1 MKRCC
6 VPSAQ
11 SIRWSLSTLNRYKVA
26 IGLSVIAVVAVLA
39 ASGLA
44 GRSRSAAA
52 ELAPASAAAAVPAAR
67 PVAVLKVT
75 LGTIT
80 EDLRILGTVTPLNQV
95 AVQSQIDGP
104 ISAVLFSEGQRVS
117 AGEPLLRID
126 PRPYEA
132 EVERAAA
139 GVEKDQADLQAAT
152 LLNDRLTALNRKE
165 VGTLAEKDLDA
176 QRALVA
182 SLTGAL
188 HQAQAQWHSSR
199 VRLEY
204 ATIRS
209 PIAGR
214 VGKRLVDVGNVLR
227 AADGTRLTLI
237 TQIHP
242 IAVDFSVPQEH
253 LAQIR
258 ALQMK
263 QGVRIEVRASRS
275 DSLLDVGKL
284 TLLGDSID
292 PKTGSITLRAQC
304 ANRDE
309 QLWPGQLVDV
319 RVTLAE
325 LREALVIPQQAI
337 RATASGSAVFV
348 VDRDSHLELRPVS
361 IGIRS
366 DGHVSITQGLSPGET
381 VVVEGVDG
389 LSAHMQVSPVADS
402 RSGQ

>member
-1 MKRCC
+1 M
-6 VPSAQ
+6 VG
-11 SIRWSLSTLNRYKVA
+11 V
-26 IGLSVIAVVAVLA
+26 AVVAVLA
-39 ASGLA
+39 ATGLA
-44 GRSRSAAA
+44 SRSQSA
-52 ELAPASAAAAVPAAR
+52 ASALATALPAAAVPAGR

-75 LGTIT
+75 PGTIT
-80 EDLRILGTVTPLNQV
+80 KDLRILGTVAPLNQV

-104 ISAVLFSEGQRVS
+104 IAAVLFSEGQRVS

-132 EVERAAA
+132 ELKRAAA
-139 GVEKDQADLQAAT
+139 GVEKDEADLQAAT
-152 LLNDRLTALNRKE
+152 LLNNRLTDLNKKRA
-165 VGTLAEKDLDA
+165 GTLPEKDLDA

-188 HQAQAQWHSSR
+188 HEAQAQLDSSR
-199 VRLEY
+199 LKLEY

-209 PIAGR
+209 PIEGR

-227 AADGTRLTLI
+227 AADGTKLTLI
-237 TQIHP
+237 TQMHP

-253 LAQIR
+253 LAEIR
-258 ALQMK
+258 ALEK
-263 QGVRIEVRASRS
+263 RQGVRIEVRASQAGT
-275 DSLLDVGKL
+275 LLDVGKL

-304 ANRDE
+304 ANQDE

-325 LREALVIPQQAI
+325 LHEALVIPQQAI
-337 RATASGSAVFV
+337 RATESGPAVFV
-348 VDRDSHLELRPVS
+348 VDQASRVELRPVS
-361 IGIRS
+361 IGLRS
-366 DGHVSITQGLSPGET
+366 DGHASITRGLSPGDT

-389 LSAHMQVSPVADS
+389 LSAHMPVSPVTYS
-402 RSGQ
+402 GSGQ